1 VRNVLR
7 PALLSAAL
15 VFAAPAGYAQQQ
27 GDPQIAPQ
35 HQGRQWCKENPEECR
50 AQMQRNREAWW
61 KKNDADGDGA
71 VSREE
76 AEKNAPRLAKNF
88 DRIDANSDGK
98 VTPEELQAAR
108 KAAHERHKQHHDRS
122 VQ

>member
-1 VRNVLR
+1 LTL
-7 PALLSAAL
+7 ALLSAAL
-15 VFAAPAGYAQQQ
+15 VTAAPAAFAQQPS
-27 GDPQIAPQ
+27 DPQPAPR
-35 HQGRQWCKENPEECR
+35 HKGRQWCKDNPEECR
-50 AQMQRNREAWW
+50 AEMQRKREAWW

-71 VSREE
+71 VSRAE

-88 DRIDANSDGK
+88 DQIDANSDGK
-98 VTPEELQAAR
+98 ITPEEMQAAR